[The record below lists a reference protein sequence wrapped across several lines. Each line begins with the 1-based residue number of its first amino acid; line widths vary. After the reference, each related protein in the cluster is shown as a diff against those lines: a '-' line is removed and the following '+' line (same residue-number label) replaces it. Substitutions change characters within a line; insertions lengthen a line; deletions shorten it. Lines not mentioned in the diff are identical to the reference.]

1 MYNSSLK
8 CNRGS
13 IMKMWI
19 TVKKIKALI
28 QKKANK
34 KLQVSTLIRKK
45 MISGIH
51 MMKVN
56 FRLTKMKIKKRLE

>member
-1 MYNSSLK
+1 
-8 CNRGS
+8 
-13 IMKMWI
+13 MWI

-56 FRLTKMKIKKRLE
+56 YRLTKMKIRKRLE